1 MILRRRR
8 KAKDKPIIKQMKKL
22 LTSVQKGKKIQE
34 PDVSTRQDMI
44 SHLFEEKMESIGIEP
59 SKDSGHIPTSQTP
72 LARYLRKY
80 GIKDDIID
88 AISVGLIEEES
99 ESAVRDII
107 DAAADTPDVNLDGM
121 FLERAQDLAVEEWNR
136 RRRSNSG

>member
-8 KAKDKPIIKQMKKL
+8 KPKEKPIIKQMKKT
-22 LTSVQKGKKIQE
+22 LTSVRKGKKIKE

-44 SHLFEEKMESIGIEP
+44 SLLFNEKMESVGIEP
-59 SKDSGHIPTSQTP
+59 STDSGHIPTSQTP

-80 GIKDDIID
+80 GITDEIID
-88 AISVGLIEEES
+88 AISVGLFEEES
-99 ESAVRDII
+99 EAAVRDII

-121 FLERAQDLAVEEWNR
+121 FLERAKELAVEEWNR